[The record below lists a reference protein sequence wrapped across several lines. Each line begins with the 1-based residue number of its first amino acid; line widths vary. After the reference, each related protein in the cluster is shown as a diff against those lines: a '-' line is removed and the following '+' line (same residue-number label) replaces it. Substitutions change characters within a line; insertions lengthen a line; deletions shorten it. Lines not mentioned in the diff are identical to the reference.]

1 MLTVAH
7 ALLLKHA
14 DDHRSDGE
22 LARTLAACHDRLGSR
37 VADIHVYRGMSSADV
52 YVYFELPDEASAAAA
67 LDAALDCG
75 RALAIAA
82 PSVDRLRC
90 VLDIPG
96 ASAGAVPAFHYV
108 VETDAADGWQAEMFL
123 WYETEH
129 LPRLAAVPGCVR
141 ARRFLN
147 LDRGPYSLAC
157 YDLVAPA
164 VTASMEWLAVRG
176 TPWSARVRPQFLNT
190 RRTMFRLLALP

>member
-22 LARTLAACHDRLGSR
+22 LARTLAGCRDRLGSKIGDMH
-37 VADIHVYRGMSSADV
+37 AYRGTSSADV
-52 YVYFELPDEASAAAA
+52 YVYFELPDEASSAAA

-82 PSVDRLRC
+82 PNIDRLRG
-90 VLDIPG
+90 VFDIPG

-129 LPRLAAVPGCVR
+129 LPGLAAVPGCVR

-147 LDRGPYSLAC
+147 LDRGPYSLAS
-157 YDLVAPA
+157 YDLVTPT
-164 VTASMEWLAVRG
+164 VIASSQWLSVRG
-176 TPWSARVRPQFLNT
+176 TPWSERVRPQFRNT
-190 RRTMFRLLALP
+190 RRTMFRSLALS

>member
-1 MLTVAH
+1 MPAVAD

-22 LARTLAACHDRLGSR
+22 LARTLDGCRDRLDFRAGEMH
-37 VADIHVYRGMSSADV
+37 AYRGISSGDV

-67 LDAALDCG
+67 LDAALDCS

-90 VLDIPG
+90 FFDIPG
-96 ASAGAVPAFHYV
+96 TSAGAAPAFHYV

-129 LPRLAAVPGCVR
+129 LPGLAAVPGCVR

-157 YDLVAPA
+157 YDLVAPT
-164 VTASMEWLAVRG
+164 VTASSQWLAVRG
-176 TPWSARVRPQFLNT
+176 TPWSARVRSQFRNT
-190 RRTMFRLLALP
+190 RRTMFRPLALS